1 MKIERKISIMKAMMQ
16 LRFGSRMIVVL
27 LFLSLALS
35 SCVRHDEALL
45 SRLEEIKEVGNEEP
59 KLAMKMLDSLQ
70 NEMDKADR
78 YIWNKYEL
86 LSIRLHDKADIPATT
101 DTPINRLVRYFEKH
115 GSMAEKQEA
124 YYYAGSAYRDLQDTP
139 KGLEY
144 FLKSVD
150 CCGKGEEI
158 DSVILRNAYSQLG
171 LLYYNVQDYTNAL
184 AMSRKEID
192 VAKKLNILDAITIMG
207 EGTSLFHLDTH
218 SDTALVSF
226 ENTLNYIERTHS
238 YSKYYKQL
246 VSLLY
251 YFIMYKQIDKAKRC
265 YELIRVDKK
274 LSVMPDLYINIG
286 LYLSVIGQMD
296 SALVYYNKA
305 LEEGPTMFDK
315 QSAAKILFRFYY
327 YYGGDKEQ
335 LRRYAMR
342 YVELS
347 DTLDFKV
354 RQQEAATTNNRYK
367 YFKNREEELR
377 LQEEKDRY
385 RMWLIGVSAL
395 SLVVVFGLLAAFTHR
410 RNRRLRQLL
419 EKTKE
424 LKGAREENSRLQ
436 EEIVHQQTELSELNG
451 RIQDNRVELAAVHE
465 ELERSEAELAQ
476 AKDEVASRLEQNR
489 HILQMLHQSDFEAR
503 AEDVLQLLRKASE
516 GQHTMQADDWKLL
529 HHTVDELY
537 PDMKD
542 RLVQRLG
549 ERITEEQLRFCHLLR
564 IGLSTSQIE
573 KLMDMSRAT
582 AWRWRNKYAWVI
594 DKTTAQQE

>member
-1 MKIERKISIMKAMMQ
+1 MKAMM
-16 LRFGSRMIVVL
+16 LRLDSQMLVVL
-27 LFLSLALS
+27 LFLVMALS

-45 SRLEEIKEVGNEEP
+45 SRLQEIKEVGNVEP

-78 YIWNKYEL
+78 YVWNKYEL
-86 LSIRLHDKADIPATT
+86 LSIRLQDKAYILSKSA
-101 DTPINRLVRYFEKH
+101 TPIMRLVRYFEKH

-139 KGLEY
+139 KGLEF

-150 CCGKGEEI
+150 CCEKGEEI
-158 DSVILRNAYSQLG
+158 DSVVLRNAYGQLHF
-171 LLYYNVQDYTNAL
+171 LYYSVQDYTNAL
-184 AMSRKEID
+184 VMARKEIN
-192 VAKKLNILDAITIMG
+192 VSKQLNILDARSIFH
-207 EGTSLFHLDTH
+207 EGAALQHLD
-218 SDTALVSF
+218 SLDEALTSF
-226 ENTLNYIERTHS
+226 EASLS
-238 YSKYYKQL
+238 YMEQTKSYMKYPEEL
-246 VSLLY
+246 VSLIY
-251 YFIMYKQIDKAKRC
+251 YFIMGKKIDKARRC
-265 YELIRVDKK
+265 YELIRADKNY
-274 LSVMPDLYINIG
+274 PIIHDLYLNIG
-286 LYLSVIGQMD
+286 DYLLTSGQMD

-315 QSAAKILFRFYY
+315 QTAAKTLLKYHYF
-327 YYGGDKEQ
+327 YGGEEQ

-347 DTLDFKV
+347 DTLDFRV
-354 RQQEAATTNNRYK
+354 HQQEAATTNNRYK

-424 LKGAREENSRLQ
+424 LKGAREDNARLQ

-451 RIQDNRVELAAVHE
+451 RIRDNRMELTAVHE
-465 ELERSEAELAQ
+465 ELERSETELAR
-476 AKDEVASRLEQNR
+476 AKEEVASRLEQNR

-516 GQHTMQADDWKLL
+516 GLHTMQADDWKLL

-537 PDMKD
+537 PDLKD
-542 RLVQRLG
+542 RLVQGLG

-582 AWRWRNKYAWVI
+582 AWRWTKKYEWILEVKDESGI
-594 DKTTAQQE
+594 

>member
-1 MKIERKISIMKAMMQ
+1 MKIEREISNRKSMMQ
-16 LRFGSRMIVVL
+16 LRFYSRMFVVVL
-27 LFLSLALS
+27 FLVIVLS

-45 SRLEEIKEVGNEEP
+45 SRLQEIKEVGNVEP

-78 YIWNKYEL
+78 YVWNKYEL
-86 LSIRLHDKADIPATT
+86 LSIRLQDKAYILSKSAIP
-101 DTPINRLVRYFEKH
+101 IMRLVRYFEKH

-150 CCGKGEEI
+150 CCEKGEDI
-158 DSVILRNAYSQLG
+158 DSVILRNAYGQLNV
-171 LLYYNVQDYTNAL
+171 LYYNVQDYHNSL
-184 AMSRKEID
+184 AMAKKWVDIE
-192 VAKKLNILDAITIMG
+192 KKLNILTPTAFLNLG
-207 EGTSLFHLDTH
+207 ASLHHLDKC
-218 SDTALVSF
+218 DTALESF
-226 ENTLNYIERTHS
+226 ERALDEIEHNKS
-238 YSKYYKQL
+238 YSTEKESI

-251 YFIMYKQIDKAKRC
+251 YFIIYNQKDKAKRC
-265 YELIRVDKK
+265 YELICSNNIFPVIH
-274 LSVMPDLYINIG
+274 DLYLNIG
-286 LYLSVIGQMD
+286 NYLSVIGKMD

-305 LEEGPTMFDK
+305 LEEGPTMYDK
-315 QSAAKILFRFYY
+315 HTAAKTLLKYHYF
-327 YYGGDKEQ
+327 YGGDEQ

-347 DTLDFKV
+347 DTLDFRV

-424 LKGAREENSRLQ
+424 LKGAREDNARLQ

-451 RIQDNRVELAAVHE
+451 RIRDNRMELTAVHE
-465 ELERSEAELAQ
+465 ELERSETELAR
-476 AKDEVASRLEQNR
+476 AKEEVASRLEQNR

-516 GQHTMQADDWKLL
+516 GLHTMQADDWKLL

-537 PDMKD
+537 PDLKD
-542 RLVQRLG
+542 RLVQGLG

-573 KLMDMSRAT
+573 KLMHMSRAT
-582 AWRWRNKYAWVI
+582 AWRWTKKYEWILEVKDESGI
-594 DKTTAQQE
+594 

>member
-1 MKIERKISIMKAMMQ
+1 
-16 LRFGSRMIVVL
+16 
-27 LFLSLALS
+27 
-35 SCVRHDEALL
+35 
-45 SRLEEIKEVGNEEP
+45 
-59 KLAMKMLDSLQ
+59 
-70 NEMDKADR
+70 MDKR
-78 YIWNKYEL
+78 
-86 LSIRLHDKADIPATT
+86 
-101 DTPINRLVRYFEKH
+101 
-115 GSMAEKQEA
+115 
-124 YYYAGSAYRDLQDTP
+124 
-139 KGLEY
+139 
-144 FLKSVD
+144 
-150 CCGKGEEI
+150 
-158 DSVILRNAYSQLG
+158 
-171 LLYYNVQDYTNAL
+171 
-184 AMSRKEID
+184 
-192 VAKKLNILDAITIMG
+192 
-207 EGTSLFHLDTH
+207 
-218 SDTALVSF
+218 DTALESF
-226 ENTLNYIERTHS
+226 ERALDEIEHNNS
-238 YSKYYKQL
+238 YSTEKESI
-246 VSLLY
+246 VTLLY
-251 YFIMYKQIDKAKRC
+251 YFIIYNQKDKAKRC
-265 YELIRVDKK
+265 YELIRADNTFPVIH
-274 LSVMPDLYINIG
+274 DLYISIG
-286 LYLSVIGQMD
+286 HYFSVIGQMD

-315 QSAAKILFRFYY
+315 QGAAKILFTCCYH
-327 YYGGDKEQ
+327 YGGDKEQ

-451 RIQDNRVELAAVHE
+451 RIRDNRKELAAVHE
-465 ELERSEAELAQ
+465 ELERSETELAR
-476 AKDEVASRLEQNR
+476 AKEEVASRLEQNR

-516 GQHTMQADDWKLL
+516 GLHTMQADDWKLL

-537 PDMKD
+537 PDLKD
-542 RLVQRLG
+542 RLVQGLG

-582 AWRWRNKYAWVI
+582 AWRWTKKYEWILEVKDESGI
-594 DKTTAQQE
+594 

>member
-1 MKIERKISIMKAMMQ
+1 MKKEREILNMKAMMQ
-16 LRFGSRMIVVL
+16 LRFDSWMLVVL
-27 LFLSLALS
+27 LFLVLVLS
-35 SCVRHDEALL
+35 SCVGHDEALL
-45 SRLEEIKEVGNEEP
+45 SRLQEIKEVGNVEP

-78 YIWNKYEL
+78 YVWNKYEL
-86 LSIRLHDKADIPATT
+86 LSIRLQDKAYILSKSA
-101 DTPINRLVRYFEKH
+101 TPIMRLVRYFEKH

-139 KGLEY
+139 KGLEF

-150 CCGKGEEI
+150 CCEKGEEI
-158 DSVILRNAYSQLG
+158 DSVVLRNAYGQLHF
-171 LLYYNVQDYTNAL
+171 LYYSVQDYTNAL
-184 AMSRKEID
+184 VMARKEIN
-192 VAKKLNILDAITIMG
+192 VSKQLNILDARSIFH
-207 EGTSLFHLDTH
+207 EGAALQHLD
-218 SDTALVSF
+218 SLDEALTSF
-226 ENTLNYIERTHS
+226 EASLS
-238 YSKYYKQL
+238 YMEQTKSYMKYPEEL
-246 VSLLY
+246 VSLIY
-251 YFIMYKQIDKAKRC
+251 YFIMGKKIDKARRC
-265 YELIRVDKK
+265 YELIRADKNY
-274 LSVMPDLYINIG
+274 PIIHDLYLNIG
-286 LYLSVIGQMD
+286 DYLLTSGQMD

-315 QSAAKILFRFYY
+315 QTAAKTLLKYHYF
-327 YYGGDKEQ
+327 YGGEEQ

-347 DTLDFKV
+347 DTLDFRV
-354 RQQEAATTNNRYK
+354 HQQEAATTNNRYK

-424 LKGAREENSRLQ
+424 LKGAREDNARLQ

-451 RIQDNRVELAAVHE
+451 RIRDNRMELTAVHE
-465 ELERSEAELAQ
+465 ELERSETELAK
-476 AKDEVASRLEQNR
+476 AKEEVASRLEQNR

-516 GQHTMQADDWKLL
+516 GLHTMQADDWKLL

-537 PDMKD
+537 PDLKD
-542 RLVQRLG
+542 RLVQGLG

-582 AWRWRNKYAWVI
+582 AWRWTKKYEWILEVKDESGI
-594 DKTTAQQE
+594 

>member
-1 MKIERKISIMKAMMQ
+1 MMH
-16 LRFGSRMIVVL
+16 LRFDSQMIVVVL
-27 LFLSLALS
+27 LFVLALS

-70 NEMDKADR
+70 NDMDKADR

-86 LSIRLHDKADIPATT
+86 LSIRLQDKAYILSKSA
-101 DTPINRLVRYFEKH
+101 TPIMRLVRYFEKH

-150 CCGKGEEI
+150 CCGKGEDI
-158 DSVILRNAYSQLG
+158 DSLILRNAYGQLNV
-171 LLYYNVQDYTNAL
+171 LYYNVQDYHNSL
-184 AMSRKEID
+184 AMAKKWVDIE
-192 VAKKLNILDAITIMG
+192 KKLNILTPTAFLNLG
-207 EGTSLFHLDTH
+207 ASLHHLDKR
-218 SDTALVSF
+218 DEALASF
-226 ENTLNYIERTHS
+226 ERTLDEIEHNKS
-238 YSKYYKQL
+238 YSSEKESI

-251 YFIMYKQIDKAKRC
+251 YFIIYNQKDKAKRC
-265 YELIRVDKK
+265 YELIRADNTFPVIH
-274 LSVMPDLYINIG
+274 DLYISIG
-286 LYLSVIGQMD
+286 HYFSVIGQMD

-315 QSAAKILFRFYY
+315 QGAAKILFTCCYH
-327 YYGGDKEQ
+327 YGGDKEQ

-424 LKGAREENSRLQ
+424 LKDAREDNARLQ

-451 RIQDNRVELAAVHE
+451 RIRDNRKELAAVHE
-465 ELERSEAELAQ
+465 ELERSETELTR
-476 AKDEVASRLEQNR
+476 AKEEVASRLEQNR

-516 GQHTMQADDWKLL
+516 GLHTMQADDWKLL

-537 PDMKD
+537 PDLKD
-542 RLVQRLG
+542 RLVQGLG

-582 AWRWRNKYAWVI
+582 AWRWTKKYEWILEVKDESGI
-594 DKTTAQQE
+594 

>member
-1 MKIERKISIMKAMMQ
+1 MKKEREILNMKAMMQ
-16 LRFGSRMIVVL
+16 LRFGSRILVVL
-27 LFLSLALS
+27 LFFVLVLS

-45 SRLEEIKEVGNEEP
+45 SRLQEIKEVGNVEP

-124 YYYAGSAYRDLQDTP
+124 YFYAGSAYSDLQDTP

-150 CCGKGEEI
+150 CCEKGEET
-158 DSVILRNAYSQLG
+158 DSVMLRNAYSRLYF
-171 LLYYNVQDYTNAL
+171 LYYYVQDYSNAL
-184 AMSRKEID
+184 TMARKEIN
-192 VAKKLNILDAITIMG
+192 VAKQLNILDARSIMH
-207 EGTSLFHLDTH
+207 EGAALQHLD
-218 SDTALVSF
+218 SLDAAMLPF
-226 ENTLNYIERTHS
+226 EATLSYMERTKS
-238 YSKYYKQL
+238 YMKYPEEL
-246 VSLLY
+246 VSLIY
-251 YFIMYKQIDKAKRC
+251 YFIIGKKIDKARKC
-265 YELIRVDKK
+265 YELIRSDKNFPF
-274 LSVMPDLYINIG
+274 MQDLYINIG
-286 LYLSVIGQMD
+286 DYLSVIGQMD

-305 LEEGPTMFDK
+305 LEEGPTMYDK
-315 QSAAKILFRFYY
+315 QTAAKILFRFYY

-342 YVELS
+342 YMELS
-347 DTLDFKV
+347 DTLDFRV

-385 RMWLIGVSAL
+385 RVWLIGVSAL

-451 RIQDNRVELAAVHE
+451 RIRDNRMELTAVHE
-465 ELERSEAELAQ
+465 ELERSETELAR
-476 AKDEVASRLEQNR
+476 AKEEVASRLEQNR

-516 GQHTMQADDWKLL
+516 GLHTMQADDWKLL

-537 PDMKD
+537 PDLKD
-542 RLVQRLG
+542 RLVQGLG

-582 AWRWRNKYAWVI
+582 AWRWTKKYEWILEVKDESGI
-594 DKTTAQQE
+594 

>member
-1 MKIERKISIMKAMMQ
+1 MKKEREILNMKAMMQ
-16 LRFGSRMIVVL
+16 LRFGSRMLVVL
-27 LFLSLALS
+27 LFLVLALS

-45 SRLEEIKEVGNEEP
+45 NRLQEIKEVGNEEP

-78 YIWNKYEL
+78 YVWNKYEL

-124 YYYAGSAYRDLQDTP
+124 YYYAGSVYRDLQDTP

-158 DSVILRNAYSQLG
+158 DSVMLRNAYSQLG

-184 AMSRKEID
+184 TMSRKEID
-192 VAKKLNILDAITIMG
+192 VAKKLNILDAITLMG
-207 EGTSLFHLDTH
+207 EGSALFQTDNY
-218 SDTALVSF
+218 SAALLSF
-226 ENTLNYIERTHS
+226 EQAFNLIERN
-238 YSKYYKQL
+238 KQSSEYQETIAL
-246 VSLLY
+246 LLY
-251 YFIMYKQIDKAKRC
+251 YFIMCNRMDKAKKC
-265 YELIRVDKK
+265 YELIRSEKNF
-274 LSVMPDLYINIG
+274 PIIHDLYLNIG
-286 LYLSVIGQMD
+286 NYLSVTGQMD
-296 SALVYYNKA
+296 SALVYFNKA
-305 LEEGPTMFDK
+305 LEEGPTMYDK
-315 QSAAKILFRFYY
+315 QTAAKILFRFYY

-342 YVELS
+342 YMELS
-347 DTLDFKV
+347 DTLDFRV
-354 RQQEAATTNNRYK
+354 HQQEAATTNNRYK

-451 RIQDNRVELAAVHE
+451 RIRDNRMELTAVHE
-465 ELERSEAELAQ
+465 ELERSETELAR
-476 AKDEVASRLEQNR
+476 AKEEVASRLEQNR

-516 GQHTMQADDWKLL
+516 GLHTMQADDWKLL

-537 PDMKD
+537 PDLKD
-542 RLVQRLG
+542 RLVQGLG

-582 AWRWRNKYAWVI
+582 AWRWTKKYEWILEVKDESGI
-594 DKTTAQQE
+594 

>member
-1 MKIERKISIMKAMMQ
+1 MKKEREILNMKAMMQ
-16 LRFGSRMIVVL
+16 LRFGSRILVVL
-27 LFLSLALS
+27 LFFVLVLS

-45 SRLEEIKEVGNEEP
+45 SRLQEIKEVGNVEP

-86 LSIRLHDKADIPATT
+86 LSIRLQDKAYIPATT

-124 YYYAGSAYRDLQDTP
+124 YYYAGSVYRDLQDTP

-150 CCGKGEEI
+150 CCKKGEEI
-158 DSVILRNAYSQLG
+158 DSVLLRNAYGQLNV
-171 LLYYNVQDYTNAL
+171 LYYNVQDYHNSL
-184 AMSRKEID
+184 AMAKKWVDIE
-192 VAKKLNILDAITIMG
+192 KKLNILTPTAFVNLG
-207 EGTSLFHLDTH
+207 ASLHHLDKR
-218 SDTALVSF
+218 DTALESF
-226 ENTLNYIERTHS
+226 ERALDEIEHNKS
-238 YSKYYKQL
+238 YSTEKESI
-246 VSLLY
+246 VTLLY
-251 YFIMYKQIDKAKRC
+251 YFIIYNQKDKAKRC
-265 YELIRVDKK
+265 FDLIRADNTF
-274 LSVMPDLYINIG
+274 PIIHDLYLNIG
-286 LYLSVIGQMD
+286 DYLSVIGQMD
-296 SALVYYNKA
+296 SALVYFNKA
-305 LEEGPTMFDK
+305 LEEGPTMYDK
-315 QSAAKILFRFYY
+315 QEAAKTLLKYHY
-327 YYGGDKEQ
+327 YYGGEEQ

-347 DTLDFKV
+347 DTLNFRV
-354 RQQEAATTNNRYK
+354 HQQEAATTNNRYK

-451 RIQDNRVELAAVHE
+451 RIRDNRKELAAVHE
-465 ELERSEAELAQ
+465 ELERSETELTR
-476 AKDEVASRLEQNR
+476 AKEEVASRLEQNR

-516 GQHTMQADDWKLL
+516 GLHTMQADDWKLL

-537 PDMKD
+537 PDLKD
-542 RLVQRLG
+542 RLVQGLG

-582 AWRWRNKYAWVI
+582 AWRWTKKYEWILEVKDESGI
-594 DKTTAQQE
+594 

>member
-1 MKIERKISIMKAMMQ
+1 MMQ
-16 LRFGSRMIVVL
+16 LRFGSRILVVL
-27 LFLSLALS
+27 LFFFLVLS

-45 SRLEEIKEVGNEEP
+45 SRLQEIKEVGNVEP

-70 NEMDKADR
+70 NEMDKADQ

-86 LSIRLHDKADIPATT
+86 LSIRLQDKAYILSKSA
-101 DTPINRLVRYFEKH
+101 TPIMRLVRYFEKH

-139 KGLEY
+139 KGLEF

-158 DSVILRNAYSQLG
+158 DSLILRNAYGQLNV
-171 LLYYNVQDYTNAL
+171 LYYNVQDYLNSF
-184 AMSRKEID
+184 AMAKKWVDIE
-192 VAKKLNILDAITIMG
+192 KKLNILTPTAFLNLG
-207 EGTSLFHLDTH
+207 ASLHHLDKR
-218 SDTALVSF
+218 DTALESF
-226 ENTLNYIERTHS
+226 ERALDEIEHNKS
-238 YSKYYKQL
+238 YSTEKESI

-251 YFIMYKQIDKAKRC
+251 YFIIYNQKDKAKRC
-265 YELIRVDKK
+265 YELIRAEKNF
-274 LSVMPDLYINIG
+274 PIIHDLYLNIG
-286 LYLSVIGQMD
+286 NYLSVTGQMD
-296 SALVYYNKA
+296 SALVYFNKA
-305 LEEGPTMFDK
+305 LEEGPTMYDK
-315 QSAAKILFRFYY
+315 QTAAKILFRFYY

-342 YVELS
+342 YMELS
-347 DTLDFKV
+347 DTLDFRV
-354 RQQEAATTNNRYK
+354 HQQEAATTNNRYK

-424 LKGAREENSRLQ
+424 LKGAREDNARLQ

-451 RIQDNRVELAAVHE
+451 RIRDNRMELTAVHE
-465 ELERSEAELAQ
+465 ELERSEAELAR
-476 AKDEVASRLEQNR
+476 AKEEVASRLEQNR

-516 GQHTMQADDWKLL
+516 GLHTMQADDWKLL

-537 PDMKD
+537 PDLKD
-542 RLVQRLG
+542 RLVQGLG

-582 AWRWRNKYAWVI
+582 AWRWTKKYEWILEVKDESGI
-594 DKTTAQQE
+594 

>member
-1 MKIERKISIMKAMMQ
+1 MKKEREILNMKAMMQ
-16 LRFGSRMIVVL
+16 LRFGSRILVVL
-27 LFLSLALS
+27 LFFVLVLS

-45 SRLEEIKEVGNEEP
+45 SRLQEIKEVGNVEP
-59 KLAMKMLDSLQ
+59 KVAMKMLDSLQ

-78 YIWNKYEL
+78 YVWNKYEL
-86 LSIRLHDKADIPATT
+86 LSIRLQDKAYILSKSA
-101 DTPINRLVRYFEKH
+101 TPIMRLVRYFEKH

-139 KGLEY
+139 KGLEF

-150 CCGKGEEI
+150 CCEKGEDI
-158 DSVILRNAYSQLG
+158 DSVMLRNACSQLSV
-171 LLYYNVQDYTNAL
+171 LYYNVQDYTNAL
-184 AMSRKEID
+184 VTSRMVID
-192 VAKKLNILDAITIMG
+192 VEKKLNLLTPRSILRLGA
-207 EGTSLFHLDTH
+207 SLYQLD
-218 SDTALVSF
+218 SLDIALNSF
-226 ENTLNYIERTHS
+226 ENALDEIEHNNS
-238 YSKYYKQL
+238 YPTYRETI
-246 VSLLY
+246 VSLFY
-251 YFIMYKQIDKAKRC
+251 YFIIYKKLDKAKRC
-265 YELIRVDKK
+265 YEFIRADNSFPV
-274 LSVMPDLYINIG
+274 VQDLYINIG
-286 LYLSVIGQMD
+286 HYLSVIGQMD

-305 LEEGPTMFDK
+305 LEEGPTMYDK
-315 QSAAKILFRFYY
+315 QTAAKTLLKYHYF
-327 YYGGDKEQ
+327 YGGDEQ

-347 DTLDFKV
+347 DTLDFRV
-354 RQQEAATTNNRYK
+354 HQQEAATTNNRYK

-424 LKGAREENSRLQ
+424 LKDAREDNARLQ

-451 RIQDNRVELAAVHE
+451 RIRDNRMELTAVHE
-465 ELERSEAELAQ
+465 ELERSETELAR
-476 AKDEVASRLEQNR
+476 AKEEVASRLEQNR

-516 GQHTMQADDWKLL
+516 GLHTMQADDWKLL

-537 PDMKD
+537 PDLKD
-542 RLVQRLG
+542 RLVQGLG

-582 AWRWRNKYAWVI
+582 AWRWTKKYEWILEVKDESGI
-594 DKTTAQQE
+594 

>member
-1 MKIERKISIMKAMMQ
+1 MKKEREILNMKAMMQ
-16 LRFGSRMIVVL
+16 LRFGSRILVVL
-27 LFLSLALS
+27 LFFVLVLS

-70 NEMDKADR
+70 NEMDKADQ

-86 LSIRLHDKADIPATT
+86 LSIRLQDKAYILSKSA
-101 DTPINRLVRYFEKH
+101 TPIMRLVRYFEKH
-115 GSMAEKQEA
+115 GNMAEMQEA

-150 CCGKGEEI
+150 CCEKGEEI
-158 DSVILRNAYSQLG
+158 DSVILRNAYGQLSV
-171 LLYYNVQDYTNAL
+171 LYYNVQDYTNAL
-184 AMSRKEID
+184 ATSRKVID
-192 VAKKLNILDAITIMG
+192 VEKNLNILTPRSILRLGA
-207 EGTSLFHLDTH
+207 SLYQLD
-218 SDTALVSF
+218 SIDIALNSF
-226 ENTLNYIERTHS
+226 ENALDEIEQNNS
-238 YSKYYKQL
+238 YSTYRETI

-251 YFIMYKQIDKAKRC
+251 YFIIYKKLDKAKRC
-265 YELIRVDKK
+265 YELIRTDNSFPV
-274 LSVMPDLYINIG
+274 VQDLYINIAN
-286 LYLSVIGQMD
+286 YLLMNRQMD
-296 SALVYYNKA
+296 SALVYLNKA
-305 LEEGPTMFDK
+305 LEEGPTMYDK
-315 QSAAKILFRFYY
+315 HTAAKTLLKYHYF
-327 YYGGDKEQ
+327 YGGEEQ

-347 DTLDFKV
+347 DTLDFRV

-424 LKGAREENSRLQ
+424 LKGAREDNARLQ

-451 RIQDNRVELAAVHE
+451 RIRDNRKELAAVHE
-465 ELERSEAELAQ
+465 ELERSETELAR
-476 AKDEVASRLEQNR
+476 AKEEVASRLEQNR

-516 GQHTMQADDWKLL
+516 GLHTMQADDWKLL

-537 PDMKD
+537 PDLKD
-542 RLVQRLG
+542 RLVQGLG

-582 AWRWRNKYAWVI
+582 AWRWTKKYEWILEVKDESGI
-594 DKTTAQQE
+594 

>member
-1 MKIERKISIMKAMMQ
+1 MKKECEISNRKLMMH
-16 LRFGSRMIVVL
+16 LRFDSQMIVVVL
-27 LFLSLALS
+27 LFVLALS

-45 SRLEEIKEVGNEEP
+45 NRLQEIKEVGNVEP

-78 YIWNKYEL
+78 YVWNKYEL
-86 LSIRLHDKADIPATT
+86 LSIRLQDKAYIPATT

-124 YYYAGSAYRDLQDTP
+124 YYYAGSVYRDLQDTP

-150 CCGKGEEI
+150 CCKKGEEI
-158 DSVILRNAYSQLG
+158 DSVLLRNAYGQLNV
-171 LLYYNVQDYTNAL
+171 LYYNVQDYHNSL
-184 AMSRKEID
+184 AMAKKWVDIE
-192 VAKKLNILDAITIMG
+192 KKLNILTPTAFVNLG
-207 EGTSLFHLDTH
+207 ASLHHLDKR
-218 SDTALVSF
+218 DTALESF
-226 ENTLNYIERTHS
+226 ERALDEIEHNNS
-238 YSKYYKQL
+238 YSTEKESI
-246 VSLLY
+246 VTLLY
-251 YFIMYKQIDKAKRC
+251 YFIIYNQKDKAKRC
-265 YELIRVDKK
+265 YELIRADNTFPVIH
-274 LSVMPDLYINIG
+274 DLYISIG
-286 LYLSVIGQMD
+286 HYFSVIGQMD

-315 QSAAKILFRFYY
+315 QGAAKILFTCCYH
-327 YYGGDKEQ
+327 YGGDKEQ

-342 YVELS
+342 YMELS
-347 DTLDFKV
+347 DTLDFRV
-354 RQQEAATTNNRYK
+354 HQQEAATTNNRYK

-424 LKGAREENSRLQ
+424 LKDAREDNARLQ

-451 RIQDNRVELAAVHE
+451 RIRDNRKELAAVHE
-465 ELERSEAELAQ
+465 ELERSETELAR
-476 AKDEVASRLEQNR
+476 AKEEVASRLEQNR

-516 GQHTMQADDWKLL
+516 GLHTMQADDWKLL

-537 PDMKD
+537 PDLKD
-542 RLVQRLG
+542 RLVQGLG

-582 AWRWRNKYAWVI
+582 AWRWTKKYEWILEVKDESGI
-594 DKTTAQQE
+594 

>member
-1 MKIERKISIMKAMMQ
+1 MMQ
-16 LRFGSRMIVVL
+16 LRFGSRILIVL
-27 LFLSLALS
+27 LFFVLVLS

-45 SRLEEIKEVGNEEP
+45 SRLQEIKEVGNVEP

-78 YIWNKYEL
+78 YVWNKYEL
-86 LSIRLHDKADIPATT
+86 LSIRLQDKAYILSKSA
-101 DTPINRLVRYFEKH
+101 TPIMRLVRYFEKH

-139 KGLEY
+139 KGLEF

-150 CCGKGEEI
+150 CCEKGEEI
-158 DSVILRNAYSQLG
+158 DSVVLRNAYGQLHF
-171 LLYYNVQDYTNAL
+171 LYYSVQDYTNAL
-184 AMSRKEID
+184 VMARKEIN
-192 VAKKLNILDAITIMG
+192 VSKQLNILDARSIFH
-207 EGTSLFHLDTH
+207 EGAALQHLD
-218 SDTALVSF
+218 SLDEALTSF
-226 ENTLNYIERTHS
+226 EASLS
-238 YSKYYKQL
+238 YMEQTKSYMKYPEEL
-246 VSLLY
+246 VSLIY
-251 YFIMYKQIDKAKRC
+251 YFIMGKKIDKARRC
-265 YELIRVDKK
+265 YELIRADKNY
-274 LSVMPDLYINIG
+274 PIIHDLYLNIG
-286 LYLSVIGQMD
+286 DYLLTSGQMD

-315 QSAAKILFRFYY
+315 QTAAKTLLKYHYF
-327 YYGGDKEQ
+327 YGGEEQ

-347 DTLDFKV
+347 DTLDFRV
-354 RQQEAATTNNRYK
+354 HQQEAATTNNRYK
-367 YFKNREEELR
+367 YFKNREEELQ

-419 EKTKE
+419 EKTRE
-424 LKGAREENSRLQ
+424 LKDAREDNARLQ

-451 RIQDNRVELAAVHE
+451 RIRDNRMELTAVHE
-465 ELERSEAELAQ
+465 ELERSETELAR

-516 GQHTMQADDWKLL
+516 GLHTMQADDWKLL

-542 RLVQRLG
+542 RLVQGLG

-582 AWRWRNKYAWVI
+582 AWRWTKKYEWILEVKDESGI
-594 DKTTAQQE
+594 